1 MIPDTP
7 KFHGICPAVVTPCGP
22 DDRLDE
28 GGLSRQIL
36 SLYGDGVH
44 GLYLCGLTGEGYLMA
59 VEERK
64 RTAEIGASLS
74 KGRGYTIAHVGTQD
88 TRSTCALAEHAA
100 GCGVDAVAAIPPIN
114 RSHGEICRFYKELA
128 AAAAGLPVFIYH
140 IPVYTHSQP
149 SLDQF
154 RDLAGIEG
162 VAGLKFTDYNLHLA
176 GRLLAMKDGMLLLY
190 GRDEQLLAGLMFGA
204 QAGVGSTYNAFAK
217 QYVELWDAVRG
228 GDWKRAKFLQGRN
241 SVFFRILEEFGL
253 MQGIEAILQRR
264 GILSKCFRRPAEGLT
279 GSQSDELHSRLDS
292 ELEKFAAAAE
302 RQI

>member
-1 MIPDTP
+1 MAQPLP
-7 KFHGICPAVVTPCGP
+7 KFHGICPAIVSPCGI

-28 GGLSRQIL
+28 EGLAKQVHA
-36 SLYGDGVH
+36 LYGDGVH
-44 GLYLCGLTGEGYLMA
+44 GLYLCGLTGEGYLMT

-128 AAAAGLPVFIYH
+128 AAASGLPVFIYH

-217 QYVELWDAVRG
+217 HYVELWEAARG
-228 GDWKRAKFLQGRN
+228 GDWSRAKLLQERN
-241 SVFFRILEEFGL
+241 SVFFGILEGFGI
-253 MQGIEAILQRR
+253 MEGIEAILQRR
-264 GILSKCFRRPAEGLT
+264 GILSKCFRRPAAGLT
-279 GSQSDELHSRLDS
+279 RLQSDELHSRLET
-292 ELEKFAAAAE
+292 ELGKFNLKTNPKP
-302 RQI
+302 